1 MSKPKTWKIISAAKA
16 QANRANAQLST
27 GPRTEHGKAASS
39 ANAIAHGLTS
49 KQAVLRGED
58 PSVYNA
64 FVREMQTC
72 LKPIGERERA
82 VFDEY
87 VLSLWRLQR
96 CRRTETAVLD
106 ECIQTLTEADRNLTP
121 DQALARVFTDA
132 AYQKK
137 MSLFL
142 RYQSAIER
150 AVTRSLKELTALQ
163 AERRQAEAETEAAQP
178 PQTIAAGHYPGP
190 APDLEQP
197 AGFLSQPPQARPTHA
212 TA

>member
-1 MSKPKTWKIISAAKA
+1 AAAAVLLAGGTGVAVYGVQEQRVREQRSIASAAQQQEA
-16 QANRANAQLST
+16 RTRAILAAPDLVV
-27 GPRTEHGKAASS
+27 RTAPVIGGGTATVASS
-39 ANAIAHGLTS
+39 PS
-49 KQAVLRGED
+49 RQAAVVLVG
-58 PSVYNA
+58 
-64 FVREMQTC
+64 
-72 LKPIGERERA
+72 
-82 VFDEY
+82 
-87 VLSLWRLQR
+87 
-96 CRRTETAVLD
+96 
-106 ECIQTLTEADRNLTP
+106 ADRNLTP